1 MKILPSSSSSSLCN
15 FCSCGFELVTA
26 LDPSLSQLVPNIK
39 VKKEEEEEEES
50 ASFRF
55 PERKNVNTASGCKSE

>member
-1 MKILPSSSSSSLCN
+1 
-15 FCSCGFELVTA
+15 
-26 LDPSLSQLVPNIK
+26 
-39 VKKEEEEEEES
+39 VKKEEEEEES

>member
-39 VKKEEEEEEES
+39 VKKEEEEES

-55 PERKNVNTASGCKSE
+55 PEEKNVNTASGCKSE

>member
-1 MKILPSSSSSSLCN
+1 MKILPSSLCN

-26 LDPSLSQLVPNIK
+26 LDPSLSRLVPNIK
-39 VKKEEEEEEES
+39 VKKEEEEES

-55 PERKNVNTASGCKSE
+55 PEEKNVNTASGCKSE